1 MKHIDIAR
9 EFGKYCYSKK
19 NDYDIIDIV
28 LFGSVAKKHLNPKDI
43 DIMLIHENPVFEK
56 LQNLHGKD
64 YFSNDIQRFHLI
76 DKMLQDHNYPS
87 IKEVMK
93 NNVIAEAISKN
104 ILNLRYL
111 NKNFFHDKIYYEEE
125 ILRNIDPKFF
135 DNIFE
140 YALLW
145 NPNTENYDI
154 PIKNK
159 YKLLK

>member
-9 EFGKYCYSKK
+9 EFGKYCYCRK
-19 NDYDIIDIV
+19 NVYNIIDIV

-56 LQNLHGKD
+56 IQNLHGKD
-64 YFSNDIQRFHLI
+64 NFSNDIQRLHLI
-76 DKMLQDHNYPS
+76 DKMLQDQNYPS

-111 NKNFFHDKIYYEEE
+111 NKNFFHDKIYYEGE
-125 ILRNIDPKFF
+125 ILRNVDPKFF

-145 NPNTENYDI
+145 NPDTENYDI